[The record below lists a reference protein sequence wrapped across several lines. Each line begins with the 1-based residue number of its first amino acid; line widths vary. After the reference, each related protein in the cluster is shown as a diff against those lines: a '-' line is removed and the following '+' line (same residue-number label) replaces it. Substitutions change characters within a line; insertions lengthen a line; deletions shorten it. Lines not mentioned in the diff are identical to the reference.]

1 MEYLKPISLFQEP
14 QDFLKEMDMVGGN
27 LYIDYA
33 AQWAFF
39 FVFRFVAY
47 YVLYYKVVYKR

>member
-1 MEYLKPISLFQEP
+1 MKYLKPSLFQEP
-14 QDFLKEMDMVGGN
+14 LDFLKEMDMVGGN